1 MPGELIPIVLFISI
15 AAIAIFRP
23 LTKKLG
29 SILERNTAERNKAE
43 SPDVERIAR
52 VMEHLVDRMDRLEE
66 RVDFAERMLES
77 GSRERQSLLSAMKEA
92 GLREGSKA
100 EERRR

>member
-1 MPGELIPIVLFISI
+1 MTPENI
-15 AAIAIFRP
+15 
-23 LTKKLG
+23 
-29 SILERNTAERNKAE
+29 
-43 SPDVERIAR
+43 DAR